1 MTNGDNGPSVEFS
14 LTEWLTSELVAFAQ
28 PLLAAGESDVAA
40 AAFLAN
46 IGWQSAALP
55 TLAPAVNEAAHAIE
69 AALTAIEPFIDG
81 TGDEATALGELK
93 ALIALGQAV
102 AAAVA
107 DLSKVADDTSPA
119 DLANVGEE
127 MVTWMTDAYLQRS
140 HPLAYGIATL
150 LTLVTPQAKAP
161 LQAPVTGANGQTVRA
176 AYQLPSLNLNR
187 LSDLMRDPDTFL
199 KTVYMASGSL
209 VTPDDVDAFAAT
221 LFPVVADALN
231 GFGVN
236 ATYGL
241 DPYFDE
247 LGLDADAA
255 ALLGR
260 SLTLWFMDSSGSDGD
275 AFGATLALVGPD
287 ADTDG
292 RIGAVISPL
301 LPTTFDGGAV
311 GGWSISVQLGNGG
324 GPLSVIGWTPYPAD
338 TASWPG
344 LDLTLGLT
352 LGQWPAGTSSSNPGV
367 TASGSDGAGGAQTAG
382 HPPGAQITVGL
393 SVTDA
398 TFEAT
403 LGFAA
408 QGTVTINPADIA
420 GDGFLGQILPAHGF
434 DVPLTLGI
442 SGSRQGWALTASTGQ
457 GNAIVLTRFPSTK
470 VGPLSITDGQFAVL
484 PQSTSLKA
492 AATVDLGI
500 SLGPVAVNVQG
511 LGLGLE
517 LAWPAGG
524 GNVGPFDLSPDIAW
538 PTGAALTID
547 SDLVT
552 GGGFLQCDP
561 AAGQYAGGLQLT
573 FETLSLT
580 AVGLLNTKLPSGAS
594 GYSLVV
600 LVSVTFSPAIEVGFG
615 FAIDGVGG
623 LIGINRTMNSGKLQT
638 GLQTGSLDSVLFPPD
653 VAKNPQ
659 KEISDLEQYFP
670 AASGQYVIGPMIQI
684 LWGEDGMF
692 TASVGIMV
700 EFPNPTQ
707 VTIAGRIQL
716 LLPVPQSAVAE
727 IEIDLA
733 GTVDFSAK
741 TVSFEAVL
749 RNSRVA
755 AFALTGGAALR
766 ASWGSS
772 PEFLLA
778 VGGWNPAFT
787 PPSSFPPLQRLTL
800 ALSNSKNPTVRFE
813 AYLALT
819 SNTLQFGAEVDLAA
833 SADIPVLG
841 TFALAASLGFDA
853 LIQFVPFG
861 FTVDIHASVSLI
873 WNKSPFLTVA
883 LDLTLSGMQP
893 LAVSGSATFGLLG
906 ATHTFRFSHTFG
918 AATALPAPP
927 SVDGAALLLAELSKP
942 ANWTG
947 ALPAADSVILTG
959 AAGRPVSG
967 LVLHPRGTLTVR
979 QRLMPLD
986 VQLTHLGQAQLVGG
1000 PATYSITAATLGGAG
1015 TTFADVTDEFAMA
1028 QYLDLTDDEKLS
1040 RPSFDAQHAGVSF
1053 TSGSPSVLDAV
1064 TASTGVELHV
1074 LTRDGDGDLVAAT
1087 GVAAAAARRDGDVA
1101 IRRADAVAGPGA
1113 APGLGVPVTLVSPTY
1128 AVADLDALNAVT
1140 TALAAVPSY
1149 TDADQRR
1156 AALTAVPAGA
1166 QVVSTSD
1173 TEATPIASIAG
1184 LDPSAYYFLIAC
1196 HSDKC
1201 LAVADDRLD
1210 DGAPVVQLTG
1220 TDSGNRYWRVEPVT
1234 VDSYLIVAEHSGKAL
1249 SVQAEGAEDGTPV
1262 IQWDQSGGFGQEWRP
1277 VRVGSGRYRIEQV
1290 RAGLCLD
1297 VSNQGLDN
1305 DTPVQLWDWWGGL
1318 NQQWQLVR
1326 VPDGMVWH
1334 QQIVEAAYQLW
1345 LREGRP
1351 LWTHALADWQQA
1363 STSVLTPHIAAEA
1376 EAAYERRGRGPGH
1389 DRDDWYGAVA
1399 EVVGRVADA
1408 GDWPDEVREAT
1419 IVNLGV
1425 QGGGG

>member
-1 MTNGDNGPSVEFS
+1 MVLDGSAQLAGDLGPLQVT
-14 LTEWLTSELVAFAQ
+14 LTVDGGPANLTIDSSGQVAT
-28 PLLAAGESDVAA
+28 DVAGLTATLTVADSSATGGSGPALILGA
-40 AAFLAN
+40 ASGTRVEIA
-46 IGWQSAALP
+46 
-55 TLAPAVNEAAHAIE
+55 T
-69 AALTAIEPFIDG
+69 AALTAQ
-81 TGDEATALGELK
+81 TALTAAQVGSISVEIDLTGMR
-93 ALIALGQAV
+93 LI
-102 AAAVA
+102 A
-107 DLSKVADDTSPA
+107 DLSDGDGFLQDIARTILGGPIAVGADVTIGWAWHQGVYLRAKLTPASLPSMQLDIPVNARLGPVTVPTAHVGLAPSTGAGGESLEVQISLDTA
-119 DLANVGEE
+119 
-127 MVTWMTDAYLQRS
+127 
-140 HPLAYGIATL
+140 
-150 LTLVTPQAKAP
+150 LTLG
-161 LQAPVTGANGQTVRA
+161 PV
-176 AYQLPSLNLNR
+176 
-187 LSDLMRDPDTFL
+187 
-199 KTVYMASGSL
+199 
-209 VTPDDVDAFAAT
+209 AAT
-221 LFPVVADALN
+221 VSHL
-231 GFGVN
+231 
-236 ATYGL
+236 GL
-241 DPYFDE
+241 T
-247 LGLDADAA
+247 LGLDADPNGN
-255 ALLGR
+255 LGPI
-260 SLTLWFMDSSGSDGD
+260 D
-275 AFGATLALVGPD
+275 A
-287 ADTDG
+287 
-292 RIGAVISPL
+292 S
-301 LPTTFDGGAV
+301 
-311 GGWSISVQLGNGG
+311 
-324 GPLSVIGWTPYPAD
+324 
-338 TASWPG
+338 
-344 LDLTLGLT
+344 
-352 LGQWPAGTSSSNPGV
+352 
-367 TASGSDGAGGAQTAG
+367 
-382 HPPGAQITVGL
+382 
-393 SVTDA
+393 
-398 TFEAT
+398 
-403 LGFAA
+403 LGF
-408 QGTVTINPADIA
+408 
-420 GDGFLGQILPAHGF
+420 LP
-434 DVPLTLGI
+434 
-442 SGSRQGWALTASTGQ
+442 
-457 GNAIVLTRFPSTK
+457 
-470 VGPLSITDGQFAVL
+470 
-484 PQSTSLKA
+484 
-492 AATVDLGI
+492 
-500 SLGPVAVNVQG
+500 
-511 LGLGLE
+511 
-517 LAWPAGG
+517 
-524 GNVGPFDLSPDIAW
+524 
-538 PTGAALTID
+538 PTGASLAVQST
-547 SDLVT
+547 LVT

-653 VAKNPQ
+653 MAKNPQ